1 MKYKPKKDILY
12 GLMLLPISL
21 FCLLF
26 GLIFPI
32 YFEADVVSVIVN
44 SIILIPI
51 GVFGLWCW
59 FGTSYLINE
68 NQLVI
73 KQGPFRK
80 AININ
85 EIEFIEKNSHP
96 LLASAALTFDSY
108 VIQYKP
114 YKTVI
119 VAPEEIENFV
129 EVLQIRIGEHVNK
142 IKDM

>member
-1 MKYKPKKDILY
+1 M
-12 GLMLLPISL
+12 LPISL

-26 GLIFPI
+26 GLIFPF
-32 YFEADVVSVIVN
+32 YFEADLVAIIIN

-51 GVFGLWCW
+51 SVFGLWCW

-68 NQLVI
+68 EQLVI
-73 KQGPFRK
+73 KQGPFQK
-80 AININ
+80 TMNIN

-114 YKTVI
+114 YKTI
-119 VAPEEIENFV
+119 IIAPENMDDFI
-129 EVLQIRIGEHVNK
+129 EVLKSRSRDHIIN
-142 IKDM
+142 IKEM

>member
-1 MKYKPKKDILY
+1 MKYKPKKDLWY

-26 GLIFPI
+26 GLIFPF
-32 YFEADVVSVIVN
+32 YFEEDVVAVIVI
-44 SIILIPI
+44 STIFFPF
-51 GVFGLWCW
+51 GVYGIWCW

-68 NQLVI
+68 EQLVI

-119 VAPEEIENFV
+119 IAPEEIESFV
-129 EVLQIRIGEHVNK
+129 EVLQIRIGGHVNK
-142 IKDM
+142 IKEM